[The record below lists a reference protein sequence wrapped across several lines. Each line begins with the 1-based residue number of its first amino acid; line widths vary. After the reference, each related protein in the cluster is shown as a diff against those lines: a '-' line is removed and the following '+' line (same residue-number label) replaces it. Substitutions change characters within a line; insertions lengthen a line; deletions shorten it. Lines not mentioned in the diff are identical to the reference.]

1 VSVVRT
7 LLNIAKA
14 FKLSPNSDVAYYIG
28 VLYSE
33 KENWTNSKYYLQKAI
48 ELNPDYANAYVN
60 RAELFSTM
68 GLLEKDPI
76 KRIEYEGKATRDK
89 EKANELKKK

>member
-1 VSVVRT
+1 
-7 LLNIAKA
+7 
-14 FKLSPNSDVAYYIG
+14 
-28 VLYSE
+28 
-33 KENWTNSKYYLQKAI
+33 
-48 ELNPDYANAYVN
+48 
-60 RAELFSTM
+60 M